1 MAPASKVAAHPGRA
15 VFAPQALGARVRA
28 WRPSVLQWALGV
40 SLLFHA
46 ALLAVRFADPQDFNR
61 VFQDTP
67 LEVVLVNA
75 RSQEAPTKAQA
86 IAQARLAGGGE
97 AAKGLSMSPL
107 PPSPTIA
114 TGDAEAE
121 TRKQMEQLMQEQEQL
136 LEATRRALSL
146 MPVADPRKS
155 SLTPQERQQEEK
167 RQQLLRQFAVVEKE
181 INEENARPRRRY
193 ISPATREEV
202 YALYLDTLRQRIEE
216 RGTRN
221 FPTANGRKLFGTLIV
236 NVAVAASGKVLE
248 AKVMQSSGSR
258 ALDQRAA
265 EIARSAGPFAPFTP
279 DMRKQADEIEFTWRF
294 NFTGAAGL
302 VATPEATVR

>member
-1 MAPASKVAAHPGRA
+1 MASTDKVLPRAGRA
-15 VFAPQALGARVRA
+15 VFDPRPLGERLRA
-28 WRPSVLQWALGV
+28 WRPSVLQWAIGV
-40 SLLFHA
+40 SLAFHA

-75 RSQEAPTKAQA
+75 RTQEAPTKAQA

-97 AAKGLSMSPL
+97 AAQGLAMSPL

-114 TGDAEAE
+114 TGDAEAD
-121 TRKQMEQLMQEQEQL
+121 TRQKMEQLLQEQEQL

-146 MPVADPRKS
+146 MPVPDPRKAT
-155 SLTPQERQQEEK
+155 LTPEERQQEEK
-167 RQQLLRQFAVVEKE
+167 RQQLLRQFAIVEKE

-202 YALYLDTLRQRIEE
+202 YAIYLDTLRQRIEE
-216 RGTRN
+216 RGTSH
-221 FPTANGRKLFGTLIV
+221 FPSVNGRKLFGTLIV
-236 NVAVAASGKVLE
+236 NVAVAADGKVLE
-248 AKVMQSSGSR
+248 AKVMQGSGSR

-294 NFTGAAGL
+294 NFTGASGL
-302 VATPEATVR
+302 VATPAAIAR